1 MYACIH
7 SALPIPHSALLEC
20 ARGFSPTAELAD
32 AETVVFSIGGL
43 GLLYGSIEAIAQ
55 AIADRVSRA
64 GLEANIAVA
73 HNADA
78 AILIAACVTGLAVV
92 RPTETGERLSI
103 LDVRLLPLS
112 PEAEQTLDLW
122 GVRTMGQFAQLPE
135 AGVAQRL
142 GPEAVRWQRLA
153 RGAVHRPLIELA
165 PDSTFVESLELDYPI
180 ALLDGLV
187 FAIGRI
193 LTSLCMRL
201 VMAGLAADEMTVSLQ
216 LEDGAEYQRSVKL
229 PLPLDSSKPLLRIAR
244 FELEKHT
251 PGAAICGIAISAHT
265 VTPRRLQFGLFLP
278 ATPEPAKLEMT
289 LSRLRAMVGENNVGV
304 PELIDSHH
312 PQPFRLVPFSTPQAD
327 VPLRKRSASLVVSIR
342 YYRPPIES
350 AIVMQGSHP
359 VKLLVGE
366 GARKVVSAAGPWK
379 LSGDWW
385 KPEEWE
391 REEWDL
397 ALSDG
402 TVCRLA
408 CVAERWFLEGVY
420 D

>member
-1 MYACIH
+1 
-7 SALPIPHSALLEC
+7 
-20 ARGFSPTAELAD
+20 
-32 AETVVFSIGGL
+32 
-43 GLLYGSIEAIAQ
+43 
-55 AIADRVSRA
+55 
-64 GLEANIAVA
+64 
-73 HNADA
+73 
-78 AILIAACVTGLAVV
+78 
-92 RPTETGERLSI
+92 
-103 LDVRLLPLS
+103 
-112 PEAEQTLDLW
+112 
-122 GVRTMGQFAQLPE
+122 
-135 AGVAQRL
+135 
-142 GPEAVRWQRLA
+142 
-153 RGAVHRPLIELA
+153 
-165 PDSTFVESLELDYPI
+165 
-180 ALLDGLV
+180 
-187 FAIGRI
+187 
-193 LTSLCMRL
+193 
-201 VMAGLAADEMTVSLQ
+201 
-216 LEDGAEYQRSVKL
+216 
-229 PLPLDSSKPLLRIAR
+229 
-244 FELEKHT
+244 
-251 PGAAICGIAISAHT
+251 
-265 VTPRRLQFGLFLP
+265 
-278 ATPEPAKLEMT
+278 
-289 LSRLRAMVGENNVGV
+289 MVGENNVGV